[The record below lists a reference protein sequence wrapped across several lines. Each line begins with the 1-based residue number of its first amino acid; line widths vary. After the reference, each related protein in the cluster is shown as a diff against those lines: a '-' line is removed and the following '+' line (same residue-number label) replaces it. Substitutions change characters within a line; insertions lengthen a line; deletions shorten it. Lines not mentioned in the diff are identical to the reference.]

1 MQKMTSV
8 GGLSQARL
16 GRMHDIMASHV
27 ECGSMPGLVTLVS
40 RHGEVHVDVIGRQAF
55 GGEPMRRNSIFRIAS
70 MTKPVTAAATMMLVE
85 ECKLRLDDPVDRWLP
100 ELAERKVLRAIDA
113 ALDDTVP
120 ARRPITLRDLLTFRF
135 GLGMIVVFPDRYP
148 IQKAIAEAGFA
159 PGPVF
164 PSFAPDE
171 LMRRYGTLP
180 LIYQPGERWLYNSG
194 TEILSV
200 LIARAAGTTFA
211 KFLHERIFTPLG
223 MKDTDFSVPSAE
235 LDRLATCYGRDHA
248 TGELKVFDDPL
259 TGKFAKPPVFENGS
273 AGLVSTADDFNAF
286 AQMMLNGG
294 RLGSERHPV
303 AAVGRTDD
311 FGPSHFRTET
321 GLRTVF
327 RGQQGLGPRAFGIHQ
342 ARRSLKRAGPVR
354 LGWRLRHLL
363 VFRPK
368 RESHRHPFD
377 PADDGFAAAA
387 GGDDGFLDLGLSGDR
402 RLIGRAMHPV
412 HYLRNNSFRHVGA
425 AKPGSS
431 YQ

>member
-55 GGEPMRRNSIFRIAS
+55 GGEPMRRDSIFRIAS

-294 RLGSERHPV
+294 RLGSERILSRPSVELMTSDHLTSEQKQ
-303 AAVGRTDD
+303 GSELF
-311 FGPSHFRTET
+311 FGDN
-321 GLRTVF
+321 
-327 RGQQGLGPRAFGIHQ
+327 RGWG
-342 ARRSLKRAGPVR
+342 
-354 LGWRLRHLL
+354 
-363 VFRPK
+363 
-368 RESHRHPFD
+368 
-377 PADDGFAAAA
+377 
-387 GGDDGFLDLGLSGDR
+387 LGLSVFTRRDGLSSVPGRFGWDGGYGTSWYSDR
-402 RLIGRAMHPV
+402 KENLTGILLTQRMMDSPQPPAVMT
-412 HYLRNNSFRHVGA
+412 NFWTSA
-425 AKPGSS
+425 
-431 YQ
+431 YQAIDD